1 MIEHLESDYKTNH
14 LDAVHLSNRNDN
26 FDSVKNATLNFC
38 IKFENIFY
46 YIDVFLKSF

>member
-46 YIDVFLKSF
+46 YIDVF